1 MRFIMKI
8 QIHQMEDS
16 SEEEEDTL
24 AIFKNELS
32 GLPQAI
38 DEIEKQ
44 LHSIGKKLKAA
55 ETDLVKGHV
64 VPATN
69 IIKNWCVEQGLPES
83 FTLDEWITA
92 VFKSATKMDLESRQ
106 LYFCE
111 SAPWGTQVNLFDLI
125 RGIPGWFTVLCRD

>member
-1 MRFIMKI
+1 MKI

-55 ETDLVKGHV
+55 ETDLVKGRMI
-64 VPATN
+64 PATETL
-69 IIKNWCVEQGLPES
+69 KAWCVEQGLTES
-83 FTLDEWITA
+83 FTLDEWIAA
-92 VFKSATKMDLESRQ
+92 VFKSATKMDLESRE
-106 LYFCE
+106 LYFNE
-111 SAPWGTQVNLFDLI
+111 PTPWGTRIYLFDLL
-125 RGIPGWFTVLCRD
+125 RGIPGWFTVEYLN